1 MTSLCLEVRGDY
13 ACFTRPELK
22 VERVSYDVM
31 TPSAARAVFEAVLWK
46 PAIRW
51 EVDKIE
57 VLRPIQWSSIR
68 RNEVASRVPTG
79 SVEIAMRGGDRLRP
93 FYADDDR
100 QRQQRASLLL
110 RDVAYRIWAQPF
122 LTERAGSSDG
132 LTKYVEMFRR
142 RAEHGQCVN
151 QPYLGCREFACRF
164 ELVEDAATRST
175 AIDESR
181 DLGVMLYDL
190 DFADSQT
197 PQPLF
202 FRANLKQ
209 GVLQVP
215 KRDSAEVLS

>member
-51 EVDKIE
+51 EIDRIE
-57 VLRPIQWSSIR
+57 VLQPIQWSSIR
-68 RNEVASRVPTG
+68 RNEVGSKVPTR
-79 SVEIAMRGGDRLRP
+79 SVETAMRGSEALRA

-100 QRQQRASLLL
+100 QQRASMVL
-110 RDVAYRIWAQPF
+110 RDVAYRIWAELV
-122 LTERAGSSDG
+122 LTEGAGSNDG
-132 LTKYVEMFRR
+132 LVKYIEMFRR
-142 RAEHGQCVN
+142 RASHGQCVN
-151 QPYLGCREFACRF
+151 QPYLGCREFACAF
-164 ELVEDAATRST
+164 ELIEGPALRAQ

-181 DLGVMLYDL
+181 DLGIMLYDL
-190 DFADSQT
+190 DFADAEM

-202 FRANLKQ
+202 FRANLAQ
-209 GVLQVP
+209 GVLHVP
-215 KRDSAEVLS
+215 KRDSTEVLS

>member
-1 MTSLCLEVRGDY
+1 MASLCLEVRGDY

-51 EVDKIE
+51 EVDRIE
-57 VLRPIQWSSIR
+57 VLRAIQWSSIR
-68 RNEVASRVPTG
+68 RNEIGSKVPAG
-79 SVEIAMRGGDRLRP
+79 SVETAMRGSDSLRY

-100 QRQQRASLLL
+100 QQRASIVL
-110 RDVAYRIWAQPF
+110 RDVAYRIWAQPV
-122 LTERAGSSDG
+122 LTSRADSTDG
-132 LTKYVEMFRR
+132 LAKYIEMFRR
-142 RAEHGQCVN
+142 RAAHGQCIN
-151 QPYLGCREFACRF
+151 QPYLGCREFACSF
-164 ELVEDAATRST
+164 EPVENAASRPV

-181 DLGVMLYDL
+181 DLGIMLFDL
-190 DFADSQT
+190 DFADAAM

-202 FRANLKQ
+202 FRANLER
-209 GVLQVP
+209 GVLHVP

>member
-1 MTSLCLEVRGDY
+1 MASLCLEVRGDY

-22 VERVSYDVM
+22 VERMSYDVM

-46 PAIRW
+46 PALCW
-51 EVDKIE
+51 EIDRIE

-68 RNEVASRVPTG
+68 RNEVGSKVPTR
-79 SVEIAMRGGDRLRP
+79 SVETAMRGLEPLRA

-100 QRQQRASLLL
+100 QQRASIVL
-110 RDVAYRIWAQPF
+110 RDVAYRIWAQPH
-122 LTERAGSSDG
+122 LTGRAGSNDG
-132 LTKYVEMFRR
+132 LVKYLEMFRR

-164 ELVEDAATRST
+164 ELVEDAAARPI

-181 DLGVMLYDL
+181 DLGIMLYDL
-190 DFADSQT
+190 DFADAET
-197 PQPLF
+197 PHPLF
-202 FRANLKQ
+202 FRANLER
-209 GVLQVP
+209 GVLHVP

>member
-51 EVDKIE
+51 EIDRIE

-68 RNEVASRVPTG
+68 RNEVGSKVPTR
-79 SVEIAMRGGDRLRP
+79 SVETAMRGSDSLRA
-93 FYADDDR
+93 FYAADD
-100 QRQQRASLLL
+100 RQQRASIVL
-110 RDVAYRIWAQPF
+110 RDVAYRMWAQPA
-122 LTERAGSSDG
+122 LTERVGSNDG
-132 LTKYVEMFRR
+132 LAKYVEMFRR

-164 ELVEDAATRST
+164 ELVENSETHPT

-181 DLGVMLYDL
+181 DLGIMLYDL
-190 DFADSQT
+190 DFADLAM

-202 FRANLKQ
+202 FRASLER
-209 GVLQVP
+209 GVLHVP

>member
-1 MTSLCLEVRGDY
+1 MASLCLEVRGDY

-51 EVDKIE
+51 EIDRIE
-57 VLRPIQWSSIR
+57 VLRPIQWSSFR
-68 RNEVASRVPTG
+68 RNEVGSKVPTG
-79 SVEIAMRGGDRLRP
+79 SVETAMRGPDLLRP

-100 QRQQRASLLL
+100 QQRASIVL
-110 RDVAYRIWAQPF
+110 RDVAYRIWAQPV
-122 LTERAGSSDG
+122 LTTKASPDES
-132 LTKYVEMFRR
+132 LVKYVEMFRR
-142 RAEHGQCVN
+142 RAAHGQCVN

-164 ELVEDAATRST
+164 ELVENAAVLPT

-181 DLGVMLYDL
+181 DLGIMLYDL
-190 DFADSQT
+190 DFADAEM

-202 FRANLKQ
+202 FRANLER
-209 GVLQVP
+209 GVLHVP